1 MNTKER
7 LRKFVEYKGF
17 GRNRFEELVGIS
29 LGYISTKS
37 PSVGSE
43 IIEKIANVFHD
54 LNVEW
59 LVTGKGKMI
68 NPPYFQEIGTAES
81 PNYKKLI
88 YAPLISRHAQ
98 TEYINRM
105 NEKSYIDTLPT
116 LPVVAEYE
124 SKGSYICFEMRDD
137 SMNDGTDNSYNTGD
151 ILICRETDFTN
162 RQKKLYSNKPKSF
175 VIVHA
180 HEGITVR
187 QIISH
192 DVEKDIVTV
201 HSPNSMYEDR
211 RMHLQDVKKLFII
224 LELQRTVN

>member
-29 LGYISTKS
+29 AGYISTKS

-43 IIEKIANVFHD
+43 IIERIVNVFHD
-54 LNVEW
+54 LNIEW

-68 NPPYFQEIGTAES
+68 NPPFFKETETTQLS
-81 PNYKKLI
+81 NYKKLV

-98 TEYINRM
+98 TEYINRL
-105 NEKSYIDTLPT
+105 NDKAYIDTLPT
-116 LPVVAEYE
+116 LPFVAEYE
-124 SKGSYICFEMRDD
+124 SKGSYMCFEMRDD
-137 SMNDGTDNSYNTGD
+137 SMNDGSDNSYNTGD
-151 ILICRETDFTN
+151 ILMCRETN
-162 RQKKLYSNKPKSF
+162 RQKKLYFNKPKSF

-180 HEGITVR
+180 NEGITVR

-192 DVEKDIVTV
+192 DLEKGIVAI
-201 HSPNSMYEDR
+201 HSPNPVYEDR
-211 RMHLQDVKKLFII
+211 RINLRDVNKLFII
-224 LELQRTVN
+224 LELQRIVN